1 MTNVVDPNNDNFPPG
16 RVTDL
21 SVFNLGNDL
30 SLSFTSPGDDLDSVD
45 HVAEYIIKYSSTAGN
60 LSGSNFDNESFNNMI
75 QAGDLLDSDLTP
87 VNGGTLKEIRI
98 RKSIFIAGKKYV
110 FAMVASD
117 EVGNK
122 SPVSNIVQVLVS
134 VSNNAAIPQLMGK
147 IAMSCIVLICIF
159 LS

>member
-1 MTNVVDPNNDNFPPG
+1 MTNVVDPSNDNFPPG

-75 QAGDLLDSDLTP
+75 KEPSSETPSQSTVFSVLLLCPAAPAPPPARVPTRRGSW
-87 VNGGTLKEIRI
+87 
-98 RKSIFIAGKKYV
+98 
-110 FAMVASD
+110 
-117 EVGNK
+117 
-122 SPVSNIVQVLVS
+122 LV
-134 VSNNAAIPQLMGK
+134 
-147 IAMSCIVLICIF
+147 
-159 LS
+159 

>member
-1 MTNVVDPNNDNFPPG
+1 MTNVVDPSNDNFPPA

-87 VNGGTLKEIRI
+87 VNGGTVESMCMCIC
-98 RKSIFIAGKKYV
+98 F
-110 FAMVASD
+110 
-117 EVGNK
+117 
-122 SPVSNIVQVLVS
+122 VLDFFFSSFCS
-134 VSNNAAIPQLMGK
+134 VSSEEVEAGEGAEER
-147 IAMSCIVLICIF
+147 VV
-159 LS
+159 